1 MAEAADMISIGDQL
15 NIQIR
20 SNQNWS
26 LLPNFG
32 ICSSVAPCLIAQ
44 GRSLYPSFPQW
55 LGKNSSARKAKRL
68 IRELKQAMAHRVSAD
83 RFAVQNEMV
92 PYLLQEILYF
102 LKKGTKEA
110 VADLISYL
118 DDLNITNDMV
128 KEHLM
133 ILTLDTKIHE
143 QFAKISSGTKAAFTR
158 TYNKGH
164 QDIVRKKQEKTAPKT
179 AANVSDSDSDGGS
192 VDVLIDENELAD
204 IKKAKQQEKAQKKAE
219 RAMKRIDGYN
229 KITKSDAVTPAKG
242 KKRASTASGK
252 AKAKRGSKGTGRKGR
267 DEDVMASDD
276 SLNDFIADDD
286 EEIERVGKRR
296 KR

>member
-1 MAEAADMISIGDQL
+1 
-15 NIQIR
+15 
-20 SNQNWS
+20 
-26 LLPNFG
+26 
-32 ICSSVAPCLIAQ
+32 
-44 GRSLYPSFPQW
+44 
-55 LGKNSSARKAKRL
+55 
-68 IRELKQAMAHRVSAD
+68 MAHRVSAD

-164 QDIVRKKQEKTAPKT
+164 
-179 AANVSDSDSDGGS
+179 
-192 VDVLIDENELAD
+192 
-204 IKKAKQQEKAQKKAE
+204 
-219 RAMKRIDGYN
+219 
-229 KITKSDAVTPAKG
+229 
-242 KKRASTASGK
+242 
-252 AKAKRGSKGTGRKGR
+252 
-267 DEDVMASDD
+267 
-276 SLNDFIADDD
+276 
-286 EEIERVGKRR
+286 
-296 KR
+296 